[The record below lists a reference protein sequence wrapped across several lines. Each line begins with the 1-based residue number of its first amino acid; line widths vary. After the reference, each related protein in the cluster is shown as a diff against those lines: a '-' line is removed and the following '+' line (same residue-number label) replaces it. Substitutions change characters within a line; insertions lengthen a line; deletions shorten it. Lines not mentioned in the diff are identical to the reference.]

1 MATFEYVKVGDGV
14 TQWSALPYVAGFP
27 GATGPQGAQGN
38 QGTPGSSGGLTFQ
51 VDFGPSATYASTPLV
66 GNLLT
71 SFDASTQTTITV
83 PAATSFAIV
92 GTFSIPVASLPGNIA
107 VGGLWDLNLY
117 GVVANATLPG
127 KYYFDVF
134 DNSTLVAAGSSLD
147 ATSINQTSYEV

>member
-51 VDFGPSATYASTPLV
+51 LDFAPSATYASTPLV

-71 SFDASTQTTITV
+71 SFDASTQTTLAPIPSISDPCHAVRIANLQTATKITKLRERAPRLFSFDLPRV
-83 PAATSFAIV
+83 RLFSFDLAAHT
-92 GTFSIPVASLPGNIA
+92 IA
-107 VGGLWDLNLY
+107 
-117 GVVANATLPG
+117 
-127 KYYFDVF
+127 
-134 DNSTLVAAGSSLD
+134 
-147 ATSINQTSYEV
+147 